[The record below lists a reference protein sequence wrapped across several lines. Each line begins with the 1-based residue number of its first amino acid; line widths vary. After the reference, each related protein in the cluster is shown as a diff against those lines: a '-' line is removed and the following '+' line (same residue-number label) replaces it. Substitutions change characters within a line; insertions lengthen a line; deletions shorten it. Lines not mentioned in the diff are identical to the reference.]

1 MKNDFFEATY
11 FIFQNINDI
20 LEGIIIFD
28 KLEKK
33 SLVEQLCE
41 RLEQQ
46 IRSGAWQVGMRIP
59 KEADLMEQFGV
70 SRNTLREAVRA
81 LVHVGLLSTRQGD
94 GTFVVADSPLG
105 PVLQKRLSSSSAIE
119 ILEVRHALDREAVV
133 LACARRTEEQLV
145 VMEHYAGLCEQ
156 HRAAEQIEQ
165 FVDVD
170 MHLHQVI
177 VEASGNALLVD
188 LYQHLFERI
197 QMSIMSTT
205 EVSSDG
211 DHTGHRNLIAAIRER
226 NEAQAAAIVDD
237 YIGHFKNILI
247 DNKADLVSDAASS
260 STDAA
265 DLNSDQNYIKENHTS

>member
-1 MKNDFFEATY
+1 M
-11 FIFQNINDI
+11 
-20 LEGIIIFD
+20 FD

-145 VMEHYAGLCEQ
+145 AMEHYAGLCEQ

-170 MHLHQVI
+170 MHLHQMI

-247 DNKADLVSDAASS
+247 DNKADTVSNTTSS
-260 STDAA
+260 DTDSAN
-265 DLNSDQNYIKENHTS
+265 LRLDQNHIEENHTS